1 MSEKI
6 LVTGATGNAG
16 GEVLRQLAALGLPVR
31 ALVRNRAK
39 AAAIEGPNVELVE
52 GDLSKPETL
61 SRALEGVG
69 KALLSSAPD
78 PNQAALQN
86 NLIDAA
92 AEAGLRQIVKIS
104 SLGTAPDS
112 PVSFCRWHAETE
124 LHLTQSGVPYTIL
137 QPNFFM
143 QNTLSFAATI
153 AADGKFYGSMKD
165 GKASFVDL
173 RDVGAV
179 AVAALTSA
187 GHEGKT
193 YIVTGPEALSFADLA
208 AKFSAAF
215 LGKPVAYVDVP
226 REALIQAM
234 TGAGLPGWQA
244 RGIAE
249 LYDWG
254 SQGGVA
260 AITDVVV
267 NVGNKKPSLFD
278 QFARD
283 FATAFRSKAAGV

>member
-6 LVTGATGNAG
+6 LITGATGNAG
-16 GEVLRQLAALGLPVR
+16 GEVLRRLAARGMPLR

-92 AEAGLRQIVKIS
+92 VRAGLRQIVKIS
-104 SLGTAPDS
+104 AMGAALDS

-124 LHLTQSGVPYTIL
+124 RRLTQSGVPYTIV

-143 QNTLSFAATI
+143 QNTFSFAGTI
-153 AADGKFYGSMKD
+153 ASEGKFYGSMKD

-173 RDVGAV
+173 RDIGAV
-179 AVAALTSA
+179 AAAALTSP

-193 YIVTGPEALSFADLA
+193 YVVTGPEALSFDDIA
-208 AKFSAAF
+208 AKLSAA
-215 LGKPVAYVDVP
+215 LGKSVVYVDIP
-226 REALIQAM
+226 GESLIQAM
-234 TGAGLPGWQA
+234 TGAGLRGWEAQ
-244 RGIAE
+244 GIAE
-249 LYDWG
+249 LYEAG
-254 SQGGVA
+254 SQGSTAVITGVVAQIGAKEPTGFDEFAHEFA
-260 AITDVVV
+260 A
-267 NVGNKKPSLFD
+267 
-278 QFARD
+278 
-283 FATAFRSKAAGV
+283 AFGSKGAGA